1 MIKWHKVKDKL
12 PPWHKY
18 VLVCDYQSNYKDI
31 YMAELDEY
39 EYDVYTN
46 DEDET
51 IKELRW
57 FASDGSIGDV
67 DIERDYWAYINH
79 PNIEKDGD

>member
-1 MIKWHKVKDKL
+1 MIEWHKAKDEL

-18 VLVCDYQSNYKDI
+18 VLICDYWSNYKDI

-39 EYDVYTN
+39 VYD

-51 IKELRW
+51 IKELQW
-57 FASDGSIGDV
+57 FGSNGSIGDV
-67 DIERDYWAYINH
+67 DVEHDYWAYINL
-79 PNIEKDGD
+79 PEKDGE